1 MKEEVNVVYSP
12 DNQRVRDILRV
23 LKNSGK
29 VLNDSDFATK
39 TGVNRS
45 YVSELRNDKRVL
57 TTNYVEQICNSFPE
71 LSRVWLLTGEGP
83 MMVEDNKMSAMTAKE
98 VLEEVLSYTEMSV
111 NSLASEIG
119 LTRAQALYDIQ
130 NEKTKSITKSM
141 ADRINQKFPELSRVW
156 LLTGEGPMMVGDN
169 QMSRE
174 RCIDRFDKY
183 MIYSGLNDNQVTKDA
198 ELSVGTIGKS
208 RQDNRDLS
216 NKVLN
221 KLLYVYPELSRVWL
235 LTGEGPMIVGDNQ
248 MGRAERLNEAYNYL
262 RFKGIISTQKDV
274 AIAMNSTQP
283 NISSA
288 LRGEEKVLTDNFLQ
302 RFSNAYEDISSYWLL
317 TGEGSMIVGNNQ
329 GSAGVN
335 VTGTGNHVSHNHVGG
350 TDRTLPSG
358 YYDALKESQRQTTQL
373 IQSLQTAQELQT
385 NTQAQLD
392 KLLARLADSQAQIAR
407 LIQLL
412 SDKTDK

>member
-12 DNQRVRDILRV
+12 DNQRFRILLNG

-57 TTNYVEQICNSFPE
+57 TTNYIEQICNSFPE
-71 LSRVWLLTGEGP
+71 LRRVWLLTGEGP

-98 VLEEVLSYTEMSV
+98 ILEEVLSYTEMTV

-208 RQDNRDLS
+208 RQENRDLS
-216 NKVLN
+216 NRVLN
-221 KLLYVYPELSRVWL
+221 KLLHVYPELSRVWL
-235 LTGEGPMIVGDNQ
+235 LTGEG
-248 MGRAERLNEAYNYL
+248 
-262 RFKGIISTQKDV
+262 
-274 AIAMNSTQP
+274 
-283 NISSA
+283 
-288 LRGEEKVLTDNFLQ
+288 
-302 RFSNAYEDISSYWLL
+302 
-317 TGEGSMIVGNNQ
+317 SMIVGNNQ
-329 GSAGVN
+329 ESAGVN

-350 TDRTLPSG
+350 TDRTPG
-358 YYDALKESQRQTTQL
+358 NYYDALKESQRQTTQL

-392 KLLARLADSQAQIAR
+392 KLLARLANSQAQIAR

>member
-1 MKEEVNVVYSP
+1 
-12 DNQRVRDILRV
+12 
-23 LKNSGK
+23 
-29 VLNDSDFATK
+29 
-39 TGVNRS
+39 
-45 YVSELRNDKRVL
+45 
-57 TTNYVEQICNSFPE
+57 
-71 LSRVWLLTGEGP
+71 
-83 MMVEDNKMSAMTAKE
+83 
-98 VLEEVLSYTEMSV
+98 
-111 NSLASEIG
+111 
-119 LTRAQALYDIQ
+119 
-130 NEKTKSITKSM
+130 
-141 ADRINQKFPELSRVW
+141 
-156 LLTGEGPMMVGDN
+156 
-169 QMSRE
+169 
-174 RCIDRFDKY
+174 
-183 MIYSGLNDNQVTKDA
+183 
-198 ELSVGTIGKS
+198 
-208 RQDNRDLS
+208 
-216 NKVLN
+216 
-221 KLLYVYPELSRVWL
+221 
-235 LTGEGPMIVGDNQ
+235 MIVGDNQ

-302 RFSNAYEDISSYWLL
+302 RFSNAYEDISYHWLL

-412 SDKTDK
+412 SEKTDK

>member
-1 MKEEVNVVYSP
+1 
-12 DNQRVRDILRV
+12 
-23 LKNSGK
+23 
-29 VLNDSDFATK
+29 
-39 TGVNRS
+39 
-45 YVSELRNDKRVL
+45 
-57 TTNYVEQICNSFPE
+57 
-71 LSRVWLLTGEGP
+71 
-83 MMVEDNKMSAMTAKE
+83 MS
-98 VLEEVLSYTEMSV
+98 
-111 NSLASEIG
+111 
-119 LTRAQALYDIQ
+119 
-130 NEKTKSITKSM
+130 
-141 ADRINQKFPELSRVW
+141 
-156 LLTGEGPMMVGDN
+156 
-169 QMSRE
+169 
-174 RCIDRFDKY
+174 
-183 MIYSGLNDNQVTKDA
+183 
-198 ELSVGTIGKS
+198 
-208 RQDNRDLS
+208 
-216 NKVLN
+216 
-221 KLLYVYPELSRVWL
+221 
-235 LTGEGPMIVGDNQ
+235 
-248 MGRAERLNEAYNYL
+248 RAERLNEAYNYL

-283 NISSA
+283 NVSSA

-350 TDRTLPSG
+350 TDRTPPSG